1 MGPGEIFCSPK
12 GDVSSADSQLNDLLS
27 KHSELLTESFKGMTG
42 LEVHITKRGGAR
54 LVFLK
59 ARRVPYALKEQL
71 ERELNKLE
79 KNRVIKKT
87 DRSFWAKG

>member
-1 MGPGEIFCSPK
+1 MGEIFCSPK

-27 KHSELLTESFKGMTG
+27 GAYHCLLSKHSELLTESFEGMTG
-42 LEVHITKRGGAR
+42 LEAHITKGGDAR
-54 LVFLK
+54 LVFVK

-79 KNRVIKKT
+79 KERGHKEN
-87 DRSFWAKG
+87 